1 MAYIKWGLI
10 GLVVVLLGAFFHYS
24 LPQRD
29 IVRITEID
37 VTRMDSET
45 PDGQPTTRDVRFI
58 FGKFADGAE
67 MEYRNEDT
75 GWGFP
80 WYFKFD
86 SANLANRAADFKS
99 TAAEPKWVVIRHYG
113 WRLTMFSMFPNALSV
128 RTATGPDESL
138 FPWFNLIFFAILI
151 FLIMVIYRILTTLR
165 ENHVDPLVDAL
176 DQEFD
181 ETASWW
187 SRQWRRLTGRR

>member
-1 MAYIKWGLI
+1 MAYLKWGL
-10 GLVVVLLGAFFHYS
+10 VAVVLLLVTAFFHYA

-29 IVRITEID
+29 VVRITDID
-37 VTRMDSET
+37 VTRMDTQTVE
-45 PDGQPTTRDVRFI
+45 GQSTTRDVRFI
-58 FGKFADGAE
+58 YGKYPDGSE

-99 TAAEPKWVVIRHYG
+99 TAQDPKWVVVRHYG
-113 WRLTMFSMFPNALSV
+113 WRVTMFSMFPNAMSV
-128 RTATGPDESL
+128 READGPDESL
-138 FPWFNLIFFAILI
+138 FPWFNVIFFFVLI
-151 FLIMVIYRILTTLR
+151 TIVLVVYRILAIVR
-165 ENHVDPLVDAL
+165 ERHVDPLVDAI

-181 ETASWW
+181 ETAGWW
-187 SRQWRRLTGRR
+187 KRQMRRFTGKK